1 MLKQVLAAWVQPD
14 RLTTVVLPPKD
25 AKMPDMQ
32 AILDKEWKSG
42 AKASAA
48 KTAEAGKTEVIDLA
62 RAVPWCSSRT
72 RPCLRFREPDLFR
85 RRRVAELPNRASQR
99 SSPTC

>member
-42 AKASAA
+42 PSFRSEDGGSRQDRGHRSRQGPYRGAHPGQDPAYVSANLTYSGGDA
-48 KTAEAGKTEVIDLA
+48 LLK
-62 RAVPWCSSRT
+62 
-72 RPCLRFREPDLFR
+72 
-85 RRRVAELPNRASQR
+85 LPNRASQR